1 MSEPTPPQELFRRT
15 MAGERD
21 DSLRLRRFYRHL
33 PADPRCKNCNAP
45 FGMPGS
51 LLARALGRP
60 RWTKNPRFCAAC
72 YNFLLQT
79 GIGGAEVEITMLFA
93 DVRGSTG
100 LAEQLG
106 AREFTRRINR
116 FYRVAGEALIGT
128 DGVVD
133 KFVGDGVV
141 GMYIPGMSGMD
152 HAGKAVEA
160 ARRIASHSADA
171 DQGGLPIGVGVHTG
185 VAFLG
190 AVGEGGEV
198 ADFTALGDTV
208 NTAARLGSNAAA
220 GEVLV
225 SLAAAQAAAL
235 DMTGLEHRHLS
246 LKGRQEPI
254 DVVAVRPS

>member
-1 MSEPTPPQELFRRT
+1 MSEPISPQELFRRT

-51 LLARALGRP
+51 LVARALGRP

-106 AREFTRRINR
+106 AGEFTRRINR

-141 GMYIPGMSGMD
+141 GLYIPGMSGMD
-152 HAGKAVEA
+152 HSGKAVEA

-185 VAFLG
+185 SAFVG

-208 NTAARLGSNAAA
+208 NTAARLGSEAAA

-225 SLAAAQAAAL
+225 SLAAAQAAGL
-235 DMTGLEHRHLS
+235 DMAGLEHRHLS
-246 LKGRQEPI
+246 LKGRHEPI